1 MEQLISAV
9 LSASLLFSRYVFC
22 KQMSYF
28 YFSPG
33 TKKMAIFAK
42 IRKNR
47 QIVKTLNF
55 KVFGRYRLCIFA
67 TTSMCDYIKVKNTIL
82 PMLSLW

>member
-1 MEQLISAV
+1 
-9 LSASLLFSRYVFC
+9 
-22 KQMSYF
+22 
-28 YFSPG
+28 
-33 TKKMAIFAK
+33 MAIFAK

-47 QIVKTLNF
+47 QILKVLIF
-55 KVFGRYRLCIFA
+55 KAFERYRRCIFA